1 MANASAPNPTTAVTV
16 ILSATLVRLFPG
28 CEPRVQVV
36 TARSVAELL
45 DALDGRWPGMRD
57 RIRDSTPA
65 IRRHMSVFVDGR
77 RARLETPLTAGGLVY
92 ILTSMS
98 GG

>member
-1 MANASAPNPTTAVTV
+1 MADASAHNPATAVTV
-16 ILSATLVRLFPG
+16 ILSAALVRLFPG
-28 CEPRVQVV
+28 CEPRVHV
-36 TARSVAELL
+36 TARTVAELL

-77 RARLETPLTAGGLVY
+77 RAHLETPLANGGTVY